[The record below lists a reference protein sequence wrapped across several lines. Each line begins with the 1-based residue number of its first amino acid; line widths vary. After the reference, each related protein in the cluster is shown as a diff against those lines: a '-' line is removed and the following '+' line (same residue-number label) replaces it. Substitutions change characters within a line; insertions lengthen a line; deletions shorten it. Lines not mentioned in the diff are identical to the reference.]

1 MDGPSPDDRAGDLE
15 VAVADLEAA
24 PSFPSAYAQRVR
36 AAVRRLDPLPPVLD
50 VPGALELVAQEARI
64 DVDAPL
70 RTRRRGARAA
80 KIVVK
85 RLTAWYL
92 AYVGEQVTDLGQAM
106 LRLGTALA
114 GDLDGVR
121 HDVDDLKARV
131 ERLEAPPKK
140 PQAPP
145 KKPPQGRE

>member
-1 MDGPSPDDRAGDLE
+1 MNGGAADDPDAAVRELE
-15 VAVADLEAA
+15 EA
-24 PSFPSAYAQRVR
+24 PSFPAAYAQRVR

-80 KIVVK
+80 KVVVK

-92 AYVGEQVTDLGQAM
+92 AYVGEQVSDLGQAM
-106 LRLGTALA
+106 LRLGEALA
-114 GDLDGVR
+114 GRVDDVR
-121 HDVDDLKARV
+121 HDVDTLRERV
-131 ERLEAPPKK
+131 ERLERETRKAKPRQPP
-140 PQAPP
+140 A
-145 KKPPQGRE
+145 GGA